1 MLLKCILL
9 ALIAGIGSVDEQLF
23 GATMMGRPLVLG
35 TFVGLVLGDLKTG
48 LILGASLEAMFM
60 GSIMIGNAVPP
71 EVCTSSVLAV
81 SIGILTGRSEA
92 AIALAIPIS
101 MVFQL
106 WKNVVF
112 AFVGAYS
119 GKKADECAE
128 KLDVHGIA
136 FWHLV
141 PVPAAI
147 AIPAM
152 ALIFFGT
159 YFGVEPITTVVN
171 AIPDMISNGLTV
183 ATGVLP
189 AVGLGLLINLM
200 VNKKNIAFL
209 FLGFI
214 AAACLGM
221 TVIEIAAIGL
231 LIALLISNNEQTQLM
246 DEEDL

>member
-1 MLLKCILL
+1 MLLKCLLL
-9 ALIAGIGSVDEQLF
+9 ALVAGVGSVDEQLF

-35 TFVGLVLGDLKTG
+35 TFAGFILGDLSTG
-48 LILGASLEAMFM
+48 LILGAALEAMFM

-81 SIGILTGRSEA
+81 SIGILTGSGEA

-101 MVFQL
+101 MIFQL

-112 AFVGAYS
+112 AFVGSFA

-128 KLDVHGIA
+128 RLDVRGIS

-152 ALIFFGT
+152 LLIFTGT
-159 YFGVEPITTVVN
+159 YFGIDPITHAVN
-171 AIPDMISNGLTV
+171 MIPDMVSNGLTI

-200 VNKKNIAFL
+200 LNKKNLAFL

-221 TVIEIAAIGL
+221 TVIEIAAVGL
-231 LIALLISNNEQTQLM
+231 LIALLIVNNEQNNM
-246 DEEDL
+246 IEEEL